1 MCIFILGT
9 GGDPSNSWCGS
20 GRQCSGRGPSHIPL
34 RPPVASQ
41 ASSRPA
47 SAELILVFFLRDT
60 FPQQLSVFSA
70 GHLPLLVTLDV
81 RLWLLGQIV
90 KRECGSEDWGLMTF
104 CIRDPIHLK
113 CGDCRGIEEGEVIS
127 VRPRRGAD
135 DGSVDLTRPPNAIEM
150 RAPSL

>member
-1 MCIFILGT
+1 MRVGPTVLGPRAEPHPSAAASRQPGLKSACQCRADPGLFQS
-9 GGDPSNSWCGS
+9 GGTP
-20 GRQCSGRGPSHIPL
+20 PL
-34 RPPVASQ
+34 
-41 ASSRPA
+41 SSCQ
-47 SAELILVFFLRDT
+47 F
-60 FPQQLSVFSA
+60 FSA
-70 GHLPLLVTLDV
+70 GHLALLVTLDV

-113 CGDCRGIEEGEVIS
+113 CGDCRGIEEWEVIS